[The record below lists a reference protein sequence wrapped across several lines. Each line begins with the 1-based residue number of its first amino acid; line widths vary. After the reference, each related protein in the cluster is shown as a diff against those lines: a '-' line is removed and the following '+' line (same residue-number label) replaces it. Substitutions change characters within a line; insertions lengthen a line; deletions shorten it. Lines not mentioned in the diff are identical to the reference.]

1 MDNAFL
7 LQKKSVMRHRTYW
20 KKVAR
25 KKNDIVFVF
34 LSTLCSLLSEIKN
47 RGGGGGGGSN
57 RDTVFRHGDHGESS
71 TCPGKG
77 PTEAQSRSFLSDSIQ
92 NLLSTF
98 LGLCL

>member
-7 LQKKSVMRHRTYW
+7 LQKKKSVMRHRTYW

-47 RGGGGGGGSN
+47 RGGGRGSN

-77 PTEAQSRSFLSDSIQ
+77 PTEAQSRSFLPDSIQ
-92 NLLSTF
+92 NLFSIF